1 MAPTWDVPVLFLC
14 VKVPLFVVAVMYAY
28 EQCLLVF
35 GHHPDV
41 WCEACVWLEHVS
53 RILQQKGDAA
63 NSKLFQDSV
72 ALLFERAV
80 SQLMKHNHL
89 MYFAYADYEE
99 VRCLM
104 LGVVSV
110 G

>member
-1 MAPTWDVPVLFLC
+1 
-14 VKVPLFVVAVMYAY
+14 MYAY

-41 WCEACVWLEHVS
+41 WCEACVWLENVS

-63 NSKLFQDSV
+63 NSKSFADAV
-72 ALLFERAV
+72 ANLYERAI
-80 SQLMKHNHL
+80 SHLMKYNHL

-99 VRCLM
+99 VRTLRRPYFGSLPCALS
-104 LGVVSV
+104 LVSSFLV
-110 G
+110 FFTAKWCKLQ